1 MAGSPLPCLP
11 SNMTVEANFAAEKEE
26 ELPFKDIPADFWTV
40 EEIAWAYG
48 KGDMNGV
55 SADQF
60 APGRTVTRQQLWM
73 VLARLAG
80 EKPTDMAAAR
90 RWAMENGMS
99 DGSAPGGAL
108 TRQQM
113 VRILY
118 RYAKLMGY
126 GPTGTAD
133 LTVFPDYASVAAY
146 ARETM
151 AWSVENKIVGG
162 TAQGTLDPAGTA
174 SRAQFAVILY
184 RFVK

>member
-1 MAGSPLPCLP
+1 MAGSPSPCLL

-26 ELPFKDIPADFWTV
+26 ELPFKDIPADFWAM

-60 APGRTVTRQQLWM
+60 APGRIVTRQQLWM

-108 TRQQM
+108 TCQQM

-126 GPTGTAD
+126 APTGAAD

-146 ARETM
+146 AREAM